1 MIHQKLIQPES
12 IVVVGGSENVH
23 SPGGSVLKNLLDH
36 HYSGNLYVVNPKKEK
51 VQGIKSYQS
60 ISEIPKVDVAII
72 AIAARFV
79 YDAVKVLTEEK
90 ETMKSVLKSEFGLFK
105 KDSTVK
111 QMKTN
116 PKNEDFEFI
125 IYEEESDGEI
135 KIDSLP
141 NKSRNKKHSNKLFEK
156 LKQQAIRDHESEE
169 ESDFE

>member
-1 MIHQKLIQPES
+1 MVIKSNALDVNLSGWHDFDNYIDYHFSFRFRELKSDLDASEFGIIEDDGLGMKIFLNMAGQLDNPSYS
-12 IVVVGGSENVH
+12 IDKGEMKATFKENV
-23 SPGGSVLKNLLDH
+23 
-36 HYSGNLYVVNPKKEK
+36 
-51 VQGIKSYQS
+51 
-60 ISEIPKVDVAII
+60 
-72 AIAARFV
+72 
-79 YDAVKVLTEEK
+79 TEEK